1 MKKSTAVA
9 SVLLSV
15 LLLLNSICVN
25 GISITELKKDDVL
38 ALPDVVKETVPDTA
52 SFTARL
58 KDKEE
63 DLNTFVF
70 QNADGTE
77 TMITYD

>member
-1 MKKSTAVA
+1 MKKTTAVA

-52 SFTARL
+52 KQQLRY
-58 KDKEE
+58 
-63 DLNTFVF
+63 N
-70 QNADGTE
+70 
-77 TMITYD
+77 